1 MGMLPPAE
9 QVASISQPPPSS
21 RGPMVIRVDVP
32 SFSPATASI
41 SPRPES
47 SLPSSDGQLS
57 ALARLAANNPSVM
70 PEVAG
75 PAVIKT
81 PVSMLP
87 SSDGPEIHVGV
98 LSMPHLR
105 AEPVAAPADPIPTP
119 APVLIPESPPPQM
132 AAASEPPQM
141 AAVSEPPQMA
151 VVSEPPSSSSVPA
164 SDVAHPDEGS
174 GVRHV
179 LLKNERGVLREVCTS
194 VVSNRCS

>member
-1 MGMLPPAE
+1 
-9 QVASISQPPPSS
+9 
-21 RGPMVIRVDVP
+21 MVIRVDVP
-32 SFSPATASI
+32 SFSPATASM
-41 SPRPES
+41 SPRAES

-57 ALARLAANNPSVM
+57 AMARLAANNPSVM

-75 PAVIKT
+75 PVVIKT

-119 APVLIPESPPPQM
+119 APVLIPENPPLQM
-132 AAASEPPQM
+132 AA
-141 AAVSEPPQMA
+141 
-151 VVSEPPSSSSVPA
+151 VSEPPSSSSVPA

-174 GVRHV
+174 GVRQV
-179 LLKNERGVLREVCTS
+179 LLNNERGILREVCAP
-194 VVSNRCS
+194 VLLNRCS